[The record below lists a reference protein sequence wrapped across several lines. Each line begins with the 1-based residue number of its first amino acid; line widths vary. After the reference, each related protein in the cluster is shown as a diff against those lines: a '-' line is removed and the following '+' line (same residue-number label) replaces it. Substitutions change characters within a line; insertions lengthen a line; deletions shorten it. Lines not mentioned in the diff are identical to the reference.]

1 MQKEELRII
10 PKKNYF
16 ILGIILIAS
25 FLLVYYLYMWFEVY
39 NESKLNKPI
48 LDKYMEVINYNELDN
63 YLVES
68 PDTIIY
74 ASVLENS
81 EIRDF
86 EKKFKIILKKNQL
99 EKEVLYMDITDE
111 LKNSTIKNEMAYK
124 YAINNLSIVNVPVI
138 LVIDNG
144 KLRSIYEIKDNNYD
158 IDNLKIFINNIKFS
172 SEDEL
177 DG

>member
-1 MQKEELRII
+1 MKKVELRVV
-10 PKKNYF
+10 PKKNYL
-16 ILGIILIAS
+16 ILGIILIVS
-25 FLLVYYLYMWFEVY
+25 FLLVYYLYMWVDVY

-68 PDTIIY
+68 PNAIIY
-74 ASVLENS
+74 VSVLENT

-86 EKKFKIILKKNQL
+86 ERKFKSILKKNQL
-99 EKEVLYMDITDE
+99 EKEVLYMDITEE
-111 LKNSTIKNEMAYK
+111 LKKSSIKNEMISK
-124 YAINNLSIVNVPVI
+124 YTINNLSIVNVPVI

-144 KLRSIYEIKDNNYD
+144 ELRIIYGIKDNNYD
-158 IDNLKIFINNIKFS
+158 VESLKLFINNIRFS

-177 DG
+177 NG